1 MKVILLAD
9 VKKIGKKNE
18 IKEVNDGYARNSLIP
33 NKKAIGATPNAIQ
46 NLKNTLGQKA
56 DSNQKADEAEHV
68 AKEKLSGK
76 TVTLKTKT
84 SESGSLF
91 KKVGEG
97 DIQKVVRDQFGINIS
112 NLSFSEIK
120 HTGDHKINFKSK
132 NGQSDFDFTLS
143 VSGE

>member
-33 NKKAIGATPNAIQ
+33 NKKAIEATPNAIQ
-46 NLKNTLGQKA
+46 NLKNTLGQKKE
-56 DSNQKADEAEHV
+56 SNQKLDKAENV

-76 TVTLKTKT
+76 TVNLKTKA

-97 DIQKVVRDQFGINIS
+97 DIQKAIKDQFGINIS

-143 VSGE
+143 VLGE